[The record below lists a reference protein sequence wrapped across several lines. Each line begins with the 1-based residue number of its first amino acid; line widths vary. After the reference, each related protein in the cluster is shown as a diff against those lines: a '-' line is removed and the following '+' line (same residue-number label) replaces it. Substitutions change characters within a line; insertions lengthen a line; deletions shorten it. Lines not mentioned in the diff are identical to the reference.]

1 MLRTGIKNP
10 CSGMQQGRIPFIQ
23 TVAMNKIQLR
33 TSDTYELIEKKQKH
47 CVETTTDFVSLKGD
61 IPILKDT
68 NPSAG
73 HLKEIEPIV
82 TSRDEEHAMNV

>member
-1 MLRTGIKNP
+1 M
-10 CSGMQQGRIPFIQ
+10 
-23 TVAMNKIQLR
+23 
-33 TSDTYELIEKKQKH
+33 KQKH
-47 CVETTTDFVSLKGD
+47 CYETTTDFVSLKDD

-82 TSRDEEHAMNV
+82 SRDEEHAMYV